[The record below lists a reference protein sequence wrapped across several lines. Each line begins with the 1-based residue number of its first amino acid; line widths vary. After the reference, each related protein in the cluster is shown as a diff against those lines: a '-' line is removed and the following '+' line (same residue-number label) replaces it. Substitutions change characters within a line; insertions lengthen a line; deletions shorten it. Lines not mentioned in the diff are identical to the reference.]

1 MAKATTKTPP
11 AKKNVPKKDP
21 AANPAFKWQM
31 GGLIAGIIVALA
43 STTEPGRQAL
53 RSVGL
58 EDVVLHYTRGK
69 SRSPEAQVEQQPLP
83 EKAVEVIPSVCLTQ
97 SCEVKV
103 FPNGEHEGGKSFT
116 VSPADVE
123 GLEDLGEWLGPKME
137 CVSQG
142 MRRDEPQY
150 CKVFNSVGVRVPSM
164 ASVEDGETLY
174 VVPQNRN
181 FVWPT
186 VKIGRKVTV
195 PHVKTP
201 LGAEVVLETLSHSPR
216 VFSLYNFMDMEEAD
230 NIIEDA
236 LGMTQEAYRLKRS
249 STGTKGKAISKTRTS
264 DNAFVTHTK
273 TAQAL
278 KRRIFQLLGI
288 EEYHETWADGLQV
301 LRYNE
306 SQAYVAHFDY
316 LESAEGHDFKSEGL
330 GTNRFATVVLYFN
343 DVKEGGETVFTHAPG
358 IDHHLV
364 PDTKVPV
371 REVLENLDLPRG
383 GWEEKLLLQ
392 CRRHMVVAP
401 KRGQAVLF
409 YNQHPDGRKDLSS
422 EHGACPVIEG
432 QKWAANLWVWNGPR
446 YGLSS
451 VDPETGRTVDQA
463 SGVNKAGN
471 NIVPDPTFQQVQA
484 AFLNEDVEGAS
495 LWFDGKQLW
504 MDRDW
509 RVGETFKINTF
520 LTHRWVVKVNGAE
533 VKTWLVSER
542 TKDQSFVLSKAS
554 LA

>member
-1 MAKATTKTPP
+1 
-11 AKKNVPKKDP
+11 
-21 AANPAFKWQM
+21 
-31 GGLIAGIIVALA
+31 
-43 STTEPGRQAL
+43 
-53 RSVGL
+53 
-58 EDVVLHYTRGK
+58 
-69 SRSPEAQVEQQPLP
+69 
-83 EKAVEVIPSVCLTQ
+83 
-97 SCEVKV
+97 
-103 FPNGEHEGGKSFT
+103 
-116 VSPADVE
+116 
-123 GLEDLGEWLGPKME
+123 ME

-343 DVKEGGETVFTHAPG
+343 DVREGGETVFTHAPG

-463 SGVNKAGN
+463 SGVNKEGN

-542 TKDQSFVLSKAS
+542 TKDQSFALSKAS

>member
-1 MAKATTKTPP
+1 MAKATTKNPP
-11 AKKNVPKKDP
+11 TKKNVPKKDP

-69 SRSPEAQVEQQPLP
+69 SRSPKARVDQQPLP

-97 SCEVKV
+97 PCKVKV
-103 FPNGEHEGGKSFT
+103 FHNGEHEGGKSFT

-123 GLEDLGEWLGPKME
+123 GLQDLGEWLGPKME

-142 MRRDEPQY
+142 MRRDEPKY
-150 CKVFNSVGVRVPSM
+150 CKVFNRVGVRVPSM

-195 PHVKTP
+195 PHVKSP

-230 NIIEDA
+230 SIIEDA

-264 DNAFVTHTK
+264 DNAFVTHTN

-343 DVKEGGETVFTHAPG
+343 DVREGGETVFTHAPG

-371 REVLENLDLPRG
+371 REVLENLDLPRS

-422 EHGACPVIEG
+422 EHGACPVIDG

-451 VDPETGRTVDQA
+451 VDPETGRTVD
-463 SGVNKAGN
+463 KAGN
-471 NIVPDPTFQQVQA
+471 NIVPDPTFQVQA

-509 RVGETFKINTF
+509 RIGETFKINTF

>member
-1 MAKATTKTPP
+1 MAKAATKTTP
-11 AKKNVPKKDP
+11 AKKNVPKKDL

-69 SRSPEAQVEQQPLP
+69 SRSPKAQVEQQPLP

-97 SCEVKV
+97 SCNVKV
-103 FPNGEHEGGKSFT
+103 FHNGEHEGGKSFT

-142 MRRDEPQY
+142 MRRDEPKY

-249 STGTKGKAISKTRTS
+249 STGTKGNAISKTRTS

-343 DVKEGGETVFTHAPG
+343 DVREGGETVFTHAPG

-451 VDPETGRTVDQA
+451 VDPETGRTVDKA
-463 SGVNKAGN
+463 SGVDKAGN
-471 NIVPDPTFQQVQA
+471 NIVPDPTFQVQA

-509 RVGETFKINTF
+509 MIGETFKINTF
-520 LTHRWVVKVNGAE
+520 LTHRWVVKVDGAE
-533 VKTWLVSER
+533 VKTWLISER